1 MFRVLIDS
9 FTQPSVHNDS
19 RRVHYV
25 GRKSHA
31 LRSASVATSHL
42 LSNISVSPFI
52 NVHVNWR
59 LLSRRSRQRE
69 RLYATGLSICSSVY
83 LSVCLLPKYKNSIF
97 SKTKQFRAMVS
108 IDEVIHGLF
117 KEPVIRPLKSN
128 IAEIRPKM
136 QKRDFLKNV
145 QFTAM
150 VSIADL

>member
-1 MFRVLIDS
+1 
-9 FTQPSVHNDS
+9 
-19 RRVHYV
+19 
-25 GRKSHA
+25 
-31 LRSASVATSHL
+31 
-42 LSNISVSPFI
+42 
-52 NVHVNWR
+52 
-59 LLSRRSRQRE
+59 
-69 RLYATGLSICSSVY
+69 
-83 LSVCLLPKYKNSIF
+83 
-97 SKTKQFRAMVS
+97 MVS